1 MAEKEKIEKEIKLT
15 FDHLRE
21 IIDNPAL
28 ADEIPNGAAV
38 VFLEKD
44 EPIPEMKTTPTG
56 EPIKYIRVKK
66 QFESLP
72 A

>member
-1 MAEKEKIEKEIKLT
+1 MAEKKKIEKEIKLT

-21 IIDNPAL
+21 IIDNPSL
-28 ADEIPNGAAV
+28 ADEIPNGSV
-38 VFLEKD
+38 VIFLEKG
-44 EPIPEMKTTPTG
+44 EPVPKRKTTPTG